1 MLLTRSRL
9 GPGPKSGS
17 SLHLHVLGTPPA
29 FVLSQDQTLREE
41 LHTKSRQEFANR
53 RRRQPRCGGQRRSAS
68 RVRPWWDRTLAPIHA
83 AGWPVQSVPLSQREN
98 GTGRPSV
105 HEWGRRAQD
114 GVNLGTVASAQ
125 NSERSPRRGTAS
137 NLDTQSRSRVRSMS
151 VHAVEFSKTAAPP
164 REDRSLR
171 SAPRPDKPILGQT
184 AEYSARIR
192 SRGLDLLSKTGPAPG
207 GRSAVDQDRTSTST
221 VRSRG
226 RSSKSNRTICCQV
239 PSARRPPITGIDS
252 DGPITA
258 ARRCACALVS

>member
-1 MLLTRSRL
+1 M
-9 GPGPKSGS
+9 KN
-17 SLHLHVLGTPPA
+17 
-29 FVLSQDQTLREE
+29 F
-41 LHTKSRQEFANR
+41 TKSRQEFADRPIGCHKWQPAEIGIPGPSLVGSDPCAHTR
-53 RRRQPRCGGQRRSAS
+53 RPDGRCGQY
-68 RVRPWWDRTLAPIHA
+68 RP
-83 AGWPVQSVPLSQREN
+83 SQREE

-105 HEWGRRAQD
+105 HEWGRQAQD

-226 RSSKSNRTICCQV
+226 RSSKSSSTICCQV